1 MPLNSQPLSFYLI
14 NGSAVCLLL
23 LCSAFISGAE
33 AALFSL
39 SDKEKELLNKSR
51 HKNDKL
57 VVELLKKPNYLLATI
72 LIANNLVN
80 VAFVTVSTFAF
91 WDIWGRETSNFLLTG
106 LIVVTSAFIAI
117 FGEVIPKVFAAQKN
131 LITSQWVAFPMQ
143 FIIKFFYPFSW
154 ILVKSSSFIKMP
166 LPTDSNKQ
174 LTKDDL
180 HHAIDLTL
188 SKSSATE
195 ERELLKGF
203 LKFGNTSVKKI
214 MKPRQDIKFI
224 ERTLTLPKVLELIN
238 QHGYSRLPVVIESLD
253 QIEGILLIKDLIQH
267 TNQQADF
274 PWQKLLKPAFFIP
287 ESKKIDDLLNDFKKS
302 HNHLAIVVDEY
313 GGTSGIIT
321 LEDILEEIVGDIND
335 EFDNDDMVYSRL
347 DDNTFTFE
355 GKTSIKDFC
364 RITEISPHLF
374 ENQKS
379 DFESIGGLLLNL
391 FSRMPKIGE
400 VTFFENLEFIIES
413 VDVRR
418 IKRVKVKVKREIE
431 KV

>member
-1 MPLNSQPLSFYLI
+1 M
-14 NGSAVCLLL
+14 
-23 LCSAFISGAE
+23 
-33 AALFSL
+33 
-39 SDKEKELLNKSR
+39 
-51 HKNDKL
+51 
-57 VVELLKKPNYLLATI
+57 
-72 LIANNLVN
+72 
-80 VAFVTVSTFAF
+80 
-91 WDIWGRETSNFLLTG
+91 
-106 LIVVTSAFIAI
+106 
-117 FGEVIPKVFAAQKN
+117 
-131 LITSQWVAFPMQ
+131 
-143 FIIKFFYPFSW
+143 
-154 ILVKSSSFIKMP
+154 
-166 LPTDSNKQ
+166 
-174 LTKDDL
+174 
-180 HHAIDLTL
+180 
-188 SKSSATE
+188 
-195 ERELLKGF
+195 
-203 LKFGNTSVKKI
+203 
-214 MKPRQDIKFI
+214 
-224 ERTLTLPKVLELIN
+224 
-238 QHGYSRLPVVIESLD
+238 D